1 MIRTQIQLTEE
12 QMEALRRLAALK
24 KKSMADLVRQSVE
37 LYLNRDTMAGDVLR
51 VRRALDVVGKSHPD
65 RGMGVLGMIVILPT
79 HIADDCICRHI
90 RAVRAPRS
98 G

>member
-37 LYLNRDTMAGDVLR
+37 LYLDRETMAGD
-51 VRRALDVVGKSHPD
+51 DQPEN
-65 RGMGVLGMIVILPT
+65 
-79 HIADDCICRHI
+79 
-90 RAVRAPRS
+90 
-98 G
+98 